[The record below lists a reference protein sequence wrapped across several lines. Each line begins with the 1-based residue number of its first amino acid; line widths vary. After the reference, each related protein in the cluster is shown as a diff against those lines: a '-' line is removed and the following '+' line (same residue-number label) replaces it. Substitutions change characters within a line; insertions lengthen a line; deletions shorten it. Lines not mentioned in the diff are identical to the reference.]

1 MAILVIWF
9 LIFRNQGLVPCT
21 APSAHQ
27 LQDVLWKEIAR
38 WLVRLKPPFSKLLE
52 MTTDRVRYKDHGK
65 GANLAEAIARTA
77 RKESPDALQGF
88 HAADIMY
95 LVDEASGVP
104 ESIFQT
110 AEGALLTPGAIS
122 ILTGNPTKVT
132 GTFYR
137 SHHEDREDWICLHW
151 DSSKSPLVDPKYPEK
166 MARKYGA
173 GSFVYGVRVLGEF
186 PLGNPDSL
194 ISLALVQM
202 AIDTALDKDVWQRDP
217 VVFGV
222 DPARFGDDETG
233 FCVRQGRKVH
243 LIEGWGGLDVM
254 QVAGRVVF
262 MARQWKPV
270 TIFVD
275 SIGIGSGVADALR
288 KMLDCQIVDVNVSE
302 RPADVEE
309 YMNQRSELW
318 WRMRE
323 WFETRAVDMVD
334 DDILAGELC
343 SVEWGITDKG
353 KIRVETK
360 KERKKRIGAADGGSP
375 DRADALMMTFTH
387 PEVSQMNFQQASKL
401 MPEWAPDFA

>member
-1 MAILVIWF
+1 M
-9 LIFRNQGLVPCT
+9 
-21 APSAHQ
+21 
-27 LQDVLWKEIAR
+27 
-38 WLVRLKPPFSKLLE
+38 
-52 MTTDRVRYKDHGK
+52 
-65 GANLAEAIARTA
+65 
-77 RKESPDALQGF
+77 
-88 HAADIMY
+88 
-95 LVDEASGVP
+95 
-104 ESIFQT
+104 
-110 AEGALLTPGAIS
+110 
-122 ILTGNPTKVT
+122 
-132 GTFYR
+132 
-137 SHHEDREDWICLHW
+137 
-151 DSSKSPLVDPKYPEK
+151 
-166 MARKYGA
+166 
-173 GSFVYGVRVLGEF
+173 
-186 PLGNPDSL
+186 GNPDSL

-262 MARQWKPV
+262 MAKKHNPV

-275 SIGIGSGVADALR
+275 SIGIGAGVADALR
-288 KMLDCQIVDVNVSE
+288 KMLDCQIVDVNVAE
-302 RPADVEE
+302 RASDLEE

-323 WFETRAVDMVD
+323 WFESRAVDMVD
-334 DDILAGELC
+334 DDILAGELV

-387 PEVSQMNFQQASKL
+387 PEVSVMNYQKSGQL
-401 MPEWAPDFA
+401 MPEWAVDFA

>member
-1 MAILVIWF
+1 M
-9 LIFRNQGLVPCT
+9 
-21 APSAHQ
+21 
-27 LQDVLWKEIAR
+27 
-38 WLVRLKPPFSKLLE
+38 VRLKPPFSRLLE
-52 MTTDRVRYKDHGK
+52 QTADRVRYKDHGQ

-104 ESIFQT
+104 EPIFQT
-110 AEGALLTPGAIS
+110 AEGALSTPGAIS
-122 ILTGNPTKVT
+122 ILAGNPTKVS

-186 PLGNPDSL
+186 PLGNPDAL
-194 ISLALVQM
+194 IPLALVSK
-202 AIDTALDKDVWQRDP
+202 AIETDLPKDVWQRDP

-233 FCVRQGRKVH
+233 SCVRQGRKVH

-288 KMLDCQIVDVNVSE
+288 KMLDCQVVDVNVSE

-387 PEVSQMNFQQASKL
+387 PEVSQMNFQRAAQL
-401 MPEWAPDFA
+401 MPEWAPDFV